1 MPKKRPEI
9 KPEEAAGLFKRTGP
23 EPIPGQAEQP
33 PDPVKAVG
41 VALRESEW
49 ARFTEI
55 AGELSMTRHELACWA
70 LREWLRRW
78 EAGEIR
84 TETKKTLPGI

>member
-1 MPKKRPEI
+1 MPKKRPEL
-9 KPEEAAGLFKRTGP
+9 KPEEQAGLFKKTGP
-23 EPIPGQAEQP
+23 EQTQEQP

-49 ARFTEI
+49 ARFAEI

-70 LREWLRRW
+70 LRDFVKRW
-78 EAGEIR
+78 EAGEIP
-84 TETKKTLPGI
+84 TKTKRTLPEI